1 MHNESLTSI
10 IPQNST
16 LIVGFSGG
24 PDSVFL
30 LTKLYEIQESLN
42 LKIIAAHLDHQWRKE
57 SAKDAIWCKN
67 FCSTYPNITFI
78 SSTPKELN
86 FDIKHNGSQEEVGRK
101 IRRAFFKQLANQHNA
116 DHILLAHHQN
126 DQIEN
131 FFIRLIRSSS
141 TTGLS
146 SMRQHDGLYL
156 RPLLNMPKQKILD
169 WLHSNN
175 MQYLTDSSN
184 LDTKFLRNN
193 IRHNLIPQLN
203 QIDPRFEKN
212 IIKTIENLQNTED
225 FLHQQTMQTLQK
237 ICDPQNN
244 HKIDVTEF
252 LTLHPVLQHRLLL
265 QLLIDQKIIF
275 TPSKSFFAEIKRFL
289 ENKKSISHQISNSGL
304 IIKEK
309 NYFFF
314 KSL

>member
-1 MHNESLTSI
+1 MHNESLRSI

-30 LTKLYEIQESLN
+30 LTKLCEIQESLN

-57 SAKDAIWCKN
+57 SAKDAMWCKK
-67 FCSTYPNITFI
+67 FCSAYPNVTFI

-86 FDIKHNGSQEEVGRK
+86 FDIKHNGSKEEVGRK
-101 IRRAFFKQLANQHNA
+101 IRRAFFEQLANQHNA
-116 DHILLAHHQN
+116 DHIVLAHHQN

-146 SMRQHDGLYL
+146 SMKQLDGLYL
-156 RPLLNMPKQKILD
+156 RPLLNLPKQKILD
-169 WLHSNN
+169 WLNSDNIE
-175 MQYLTDSSN
+175 YLTDLTN
-184 LDTKFLRNN
+184 LDTTFLRNN
-193 IRHNLIPQLN
+193 IRHTLIPKLN

-212 IIKTIENLQNTED
+212 IIKTIENLQSTED
-225 FLHQQTMQTLQK
+225 FLHQQTMHILQT
-237 ICDPQNN
+237 ICDVQNN
-244 HKIDVTEF
+244 YKINVNDF
-252 LTLHPVLQHRLLL
+252 LNLHSVIQHRILLK
-265 QLLIDQKIIF
+265 LLIDQKIIF